1 MINENSTPNSAIL
14 PIGSDSKTHN
24 GLNSLPIV
32 ALLVICLAVLVFKLD
47 AYPRIWFDEGYKLN
61 AAYTVAHDG
70 LYATYTT
77 DGYVPFD
84 PGTSGGPADILP
96 TALAIKLFGSTIVA
110 ARLANVLYTLLA
122 AISLY
127 QIGCYL
133 WGKLPALFCVLLVVA
148 IPPISQVGF
157 ITIGRQSLS
166 EGTAFSLM
174 VFGLWILSH
183 AWRTRSL
190 SLSLMSGLMMG
201 LGMLSKTQIAIG
213 LVPALLAV
221 AGWRWLRDRKGLSY
235 LFAPAIMVMAVFL
248 GWMVIGQLLTP
259 FEIRQHNSALL
270 MDAIK
275 TNILTTLH
283 GSNLDSQ
290 ALLVIAIMLLG
301 MLTSAWRIWRAK
313 TVGEEQWIEL
323 TLVLFVLF
331 MTIWFA
337 VFSIGWVR
345 YAYAGLIVGSFLIGR
360 FIWDLLA
367 KISANKNEQM
377 VGAVGIAVVAA
388 LSINFYVIS
397 NGAVA
402 NDAQNTAQYI
412 ATSIPK
418 DAVIETWEWELDMLS
433 GHRQFHH
440 PQQALLFEAIR
451 QSSHHQ
457 SFNLTY
463 DALQANPD
471 YLIVGQFGGWTGIY
485 SDAMLQK
492 YFTPVAN
499 YGVYHIYKRISVSRI
514 ALTVTG

>member
-1 MINENSTPNSAIL
+1 
-14 PIGSDSKTHN
+14 
-24 GLNSLPIV
+24 
-32 ALLVICLAVLVFKLD
+32 
-47 AYPRIWFDEGYKLN
+47 
-61 AAYTVAHDG
+61 
-70 LYATYTT
+70 
-77 DGYVPFD
+77 
-84 PGTSGGPADILP
+84 
-96 TALAIKLFGSTIVA
+96 
-110 ARLANVLYTLLA
+110 
-122 AISLY
+122 
-127 QIGCYL
+127 
-133 WGKLPALFCVLLVVA
+133 
-148 IPPISQVGF
+148 
-157 ITIGRQSLS
+157 
-166 EGTAFSLM
+166 
-174 VFGLWILSH
+174 GLWILSY

-190 SLSLMSGLMMG
+190 PLSLMSGLIMG

-221 AGWRWLRDRKGLSY
+221 AGWRWLRERKGMTY
-235 LFAPAIMVMAVFL
+235 LFAPAIMVIGVFL

-259 FEIRQHNSALL
+259 FEIRQQNSVLL

-283 GSNLDSQ
+283 GSNLDGQ
-290 ALLVIAIMLLG
+290 ALLVIGIMLLG
-301 MLTSAWRIWRAK
+301 IVTSAWRIWRTK
-313 TVGEEQWIEL
+313 TIRESQWIEL
-323 TLVLFVLF
+323 TLILFVLF

-345 YAYAGLIVGSFLIGR
+345 YAYAGLIVGLFLIGR

-367 KISANKNEQM
+367 KIAANKNEQM

-388 LSINFYVIS
+388 LSINFYVIN

-418 DAVIETWEWELDMLS
+418 GAVIETWEWELDMLS

-499 YGVYHIYKRISVSRI
+499 YGMYHVYKRISAPRL
-514 ALTVTG
+514 ALTVTA